1 MSFALREYRKFATH
15 LLLMNKRQNLGG
27 RPPLLEGK
35 RSKMINVR
43 FTEEEFKSILQ
54 MEADLGISRTD
65 LIRARLLND
74 IPQRVINAKEA
85 ILQLDRVGTELGR
98 SGNNINQLARY
109 ANILKKQH
117 VLSQAVIE
125 RFLILLETYHQNQAD
140 LEATLRKMIRLM
152 TQP

>member
-1 MSFALREYRKFATH
+1 
-15 LLLMNKRQNLGG
+15 
-27 RPPLLEGK
+27 
-35 RSKMINVR
+35 MINVR